1 MTWVWIT
8 VLAAVALSSAV
19 VSLEARQR
27 RFLAHFN
34 EEQTLL
40 QQVQVDLAKG
50 YLHVALA
57 GRANG
62 PYDRAQGMALLD
74 QAGEASR
81 TQFPQLA
88 LSVAQFRDLLISRP
102 SDTEPDP
109 RRDADVRIAFAALE
123 RQAASL
129 ESLVR
134 QDLSVR
140 MRSHARSRSMILW
153 GSGLLLAAVCAALL
167 VAGRARKRAETARR
181 GAETRFRLLFDR
193 SPDGILL
200 IDPATGRILEFNE
213 TTHRQLG
220 YTREEFSRL
229 GIADFE
235 TVESPEEIRARVAR
249 VAREGRSEF
258 ETRHRARDGEIKE
271 VLVTAQL
278 GELDGLPVLHC
289 VFRDITLRKQAEA
302 ERRDAEARF
311 QAFFEQSPVGM
322 SLTALDGTL
331 DRVNPALCRLLGYS
345 KEELAR
351 ISFALVTHPDD
362 VAASREWVRSLL
374 AGEREAA
381 SGERRY
387 LTKDGRTVWAQVD
400 TTLGRDDHGHP
411 VHFFTH
417 IRDIT
422 EQRRAGEAIRES
434 LERTERS
441 RLAMLGAMEDQ
452 RRAEGDRDRLAT
464 AIDQAAETVLITD
477 AAGGIVYV
485 NPAFEAVTGYTRAE
499 VLGQNASILQ
509 SGAQD
514 EAVYREL
521 WESIR
526 SGKTWHGRLLTRKK
540 SGKIFT
546 EDATLSPVHNEAGV
560 ITSYVAVK
568 RDITHELAMEA
579 QFLQSQKMEGIGRL
593 AGGVAHDFNNI
604 LSVILSC
611 AGFALEGVREGDPLR
626 EDILEIE
633 KAGKRAAALTRQLL
647 AFSRKQVMEPVSLD
661 LNRALAEMEKMLRRI
676 IGEDVDLVQV
686 LAPDLGLVRADPG
699 QVEQVIMNLAVNAR
713 DAMPDGGKLTV
724 ETSNVELDEEYTK
737 SHVGAVPG
745 PHVMVAIS
753 DSGVGMDEQT
763 LTRLF
768 EPFFTTKGLG
778 KGTGL
783 GLSTVYG
790 IVKQSGGSI
799 FVYSEPGQGTTF
811 KLFFPRES
819 LDALPA
825 AQAPSAP
832 TRAGGSETVLLVE
845 DDQAVRNLARRVL
858 DGAGYTVLPAANG
871 GEALLICEQHP
882 GKIHLVLSD
891 VVMPLMGGQA
901 LVERLAKVRPGIKA
915 LFMSGYTDNAIVHHG
930 DLDPGTHFIGKPF
943 TQAGIVQKVRDV
955 LDAGL

>member
-1 MTWVWIT
+1 M
-8 VLAAVALSSAV
+8 
-19 VSLEARQR
+19 
-27 RFLAHFN
+27 
-34 EEQTLL
+34 
-40 QQVQVDLAKG
+40 
-50 YLHVALA
+50 
-57 GRANG
+57 
-62 PYDRAQGMALLD
+62 
-74 QAGEASR
+74 
-81 TQFPQLA
+81 
-88 LSVAQFRDLLISRP
+88 
-102 SDTEPDP
+102 
-109 RRDADVRIAFAALE
+109 
-123 RQAASL
+123 
-129 ESLVR
+129 
-134 QDLSVR
+134 
-140 MRSHARSRSMILW
+140 SM
-153 GSGLLLAAVCAALL
+153 
-167 VAGRARKRAETARR
+167 
-181 GAETRFRLLFDR
+181 
-193 SPDGILL
+193 
-200 IDPATGRILEFNE
+200 
-213 TTHRQLG
+213 
-220 YTREEFSRL
+220 
-229 GIADFE
+229 
-235 TVESPEEIRARVAR
+235 
-249 VAREGRSEF
+249 
-258 ETRHRARDGEIKE
+258 
-271 VLVTAQL
+271 
-278 GELDGLPVLHC
+278 
-289 VFRDITLRKQAEA
+289 
-302 ERRDAEARF
+302 
-311 QAFFEQSPVGM
+311 
-322 SLTALDGTL
+322 TALDGTL

-381 SGERRY
+381 SGEKRY

-434 LERTERS
+434 LGRTERS

-452 RRAEGDRDRLAT
+452 RRAEGDRGRLAM

-477 AAGGIVYV
+477 AAGAIIYV
-485 NPAFEAVTGYTRAE
+485 NPAFEAVTGYRRAE

-509 SGAQD
+509 GGAQD
-514 EAVYREL
+514 EVVYREL

-546 EDATLSPVHNEAGV
+546 EDATLSPVHDEAGV

-604 LSVILSC
+604 LSVILSS
-611 AGFALEGVREGDPLR
+611 AGFALDGVREGDPLR

-745 PHVMVAIS
+745 AHVMVAIS

-825 AQAPSAP
+825 AQAPAAP
-832 TRAGGSETVLLVE
+832 TRARGSETVLLVE

-858 DGAGYTVLPAANG
+858 DGAGYTVLAAANG

-930 DLDPGTHFIGKPF
+930 DLDPGTNFIGKPF
-943 TQAGIVQKVRDV
+943 TQAGLAQKVRDV